1 VGVTRLMPELAV
13 RRGREAIAFYAAAFG
28 AEVEYRVGGT
38 DEHEPVVAQLAVDG
52 ARFWVSDESPEHG
65 SASPESVGGA
75 TARMLLVVDDP
86 EAVVRRAV
94 AAGAELAAGV
104 VEQHG
109 WRLGRVR
116 DPYGHHWEIGA
127 PLREWPGAG

>member
-1 VGVTRLMPELAV
+1 MAQLMPELAV
-13 RRGREAIAFYAAAFG
+13 RRGREALAFYAEAFG

-38 DEHEPVVAQLAVDG
+38 DEHEPVVAQLAIDG

-65 SASPESVGGA
+65 SASPESLGGA

-86 EAVVRRAV
+86 DAVVARAV
-94 AAGAELAAGV
+94 AAGAEEAAAV
-104 VEQHG
+104 VEEHG

-116 DPYGHHWEIGA
+116 DPYGHHWEIGR
-127 PLREWPGAG
+127 PLGPWPPG